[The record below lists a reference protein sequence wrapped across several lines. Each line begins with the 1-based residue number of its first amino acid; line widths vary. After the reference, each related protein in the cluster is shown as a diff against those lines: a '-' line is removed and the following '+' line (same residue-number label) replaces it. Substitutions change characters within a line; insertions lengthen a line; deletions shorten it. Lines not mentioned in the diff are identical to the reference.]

1 MSYQLFARVE
11 LRGTPGEDT
20 YTALNAYMQSM
31 HWYSVLAPHQISLP
45 HATYQAVTGSGRAPD
60 LAAIGRRLKC
70 DIDRTI
76 WERPLIL
83 IIRSA
88 DWAQTAD

>member
-11 LRGTPGEDT
+11 LRGTPGEAT

-31 HWYSVLAPHQISLP
+31 HWYSVFIPSEVALP
-45 HATYQAVTGSGRAPD
+45 HATYQAVKVSAMPPD
-60 LAAIGRRLKC
+60 LAVIGQRLKS

-83 IIRSA
+83 VIRSA
-88 DWAQTAD
+88 DWVQIAD